1 MKKTNTVRRPGLIA
15 SAIGLA
21 LFGLANGAIAQTSTV
36 ASAQKTFTPNM
47 TWESIQTLPKLW
59 GVGWSSPQS
68 YDATQIVLTALTYP
82 PLKPEY
88 LAQAKDYVQRI
99 WDGKAEFKQA
109 ACAPNGMTRSIWYT
123 FAPTFLFQ
131 PGNRLLVG
139 AAGEVREI
147 FMDGRAHP
155 KKIDSNAAHIKYN
168 GHSIGW
174 WEGNTLVIDT
184 VGVNP
189 GHELYY
195 GVSYGGPSHIVERY
209 ELVNATTL
217 LVTVTVDAPQ
227 RLQQPWV
234 FTKQYSTGGGRFG
247 PPGGSAGGAI
257 NGSGCYREDSRQKV
271 DAEGNLILD
280 LTPPPPLK

>member
-1 MKKTNTVRRPGLIA
+1 MNRNSIRVGLVSAGIVLACSLSVTTV
-15 SAIGLA
+15 S
-21 LFGLANGAIAQTSTV
+21 AQTPSQNSV
-36 ASAQKTFTPNM
+36 QKTFTPNM
-47 TWESIQTLPKLW
+47 TWESIQKLPKIW
-59 GVGWSSPQS
+59 GVGWGSPES

-88 LAQAKDYVQRI
+88 LAKSKDYVQRI

-131 PGNRLLVG
+131 PGNRLLIG
-139 AAGEVREI
+139 AAGEVREV

-155 KKIDSNAAHIKYN
+155 KNIDSNAATIKYN

-174 WEGNTLVIDT
+174 WEGNTLVVDT

-195 GVSYGGPSHIVERY
+195 GVAYGGASHIVERY
-209 ELVNATTL
+209 AL
-217 LVTVTVDAPQ
+217 LSAENMEVTVTVDAPA
-227 RLQQPWV
+227 RLTTPWV
-234 FTKQYSTGGGRFG
+234 FKKAYTARGGGAASRG
-247 PPGGSAGGAI
+247 GGGGGSLSSSQC
-257 NGSGCYREDSRQKV
+257 NREDSRQKV

-280 LTPPPPLK
+280 LTPPPPIK